1 MGWTDAAVR
10 RYVRDAGA
18 HLADLN
24 VLTRSDCT
32 TRNEKKVEALARR
45 MSELEKRIAEL
56 AAREE
61 LKAMRPELDG
71 SQVMEFLEIEPGRD
85 IGDAL
90 EFLMEIRIE
99 EGLLG
104 DEAIRERLK
113 SWWNLRTS

>member
-1 MGWTDAAVR
+1 
-10 RYVRDAGA
+10 
-18 HLADLN
+18 
-24 VLTRSDCT
+24 
-32 TRNEKKVEALARR
+32 

-56 AAREE
+56 ATSEE

-71 SQVMEFLEIEPGRD
+71 SQVMEFLKIKPGRD

>member
-45 MSELEKRIAEL
+45 MSELEQRIAEL
-56 AAREE
+56 AVSEE

-71 SQVMEFLEIEPGRD
+71 SQVMEFLEIKPGRE
-85 IGDAL
+85 IGEAL
-90 EFLMEIRIE
+90 DFLMEIRIE
-99 EGLLG
+99 EGLRG
-104 DEAIRERLK
+104 DSEIRARLK
-113 SWWNLRTS
+113 SWWDSRVG